1 MTIPAFKNYPT
12 IQKFTGLKRYFRSH
26 ETHISRERIEDFKK
40 FSKLINY
47 GGDIVA
53 FDILGSLNF
62 GQATAESDTDIV
74 MYTRC
79 ENAKMG
85 ECGMED
91 CYKIALF
98 KHLFMNL
105 VTYEHNTNAYK
116 LEIVDC
122 INLNQLEA
130 DIRAGKSDSELVI
143 RFCFYRSI
151 CRGVNR
157 KLLRAYEKEIGENIP
172 LSESLAESIENCFN
186 GIVQTSQHTYSF
198 HKYSHR
204 LQDKGIGLP
213 PGMAAKIKDYLKQ

>member
-1 MTIPAFKNYPT
+1 MTISGFKNNPT

-26 ETHISRERIEDFKK
+26 ETSISRERIEDFKK

-47 GGDIVA
+47 GGDVVA

-74 MYTRC
+74 MYTQC
-79 ENAKMG
+79 ENSKMG
-85 ECGMED
+85 ECGMEN
-91 CYKIALF
+91 CYKISLF

-105 VTYEHNTNAYK
+105 VTYEHNKDAYK

-122 INLNQLEA
+122 INLNQLEE
-130 DIRAGKSDSELVI
+130 DIRLNKEDSELVI

-157 KLLRAYEKEIGENIP
+157 KLLRKYEQRIGENIP
-172 LSESLAESIENCFN
+172 FSNALEESIENCFN

-204 LQDKGIGLP
+204 LRDKGIGLP
-213 PGMAAKIKDYLKQ
+213 SSMAAKIKDYLKQ